1 MKKNRKKRLPK
12 YWLGTRMPASLGYQP
27 NQGAGNVSYSTTRGE
42 DFTAEA
48 DASRKKILPDA
59 FNRLQ

>member
-1 MKKNRKKRLPK
+1 MKKNRKKLPR

-42 DFTAEA
+42 DFTPEA
-48 DASRKKILPDA
+48 DAARANILPSA
-59 FNRLQ
+59 ISRL